1 MKPAFKVTR
10 LPLETLID
18 ALIRI
23 YKNGYD
29 YVDFSADNNSPIQDK
44 LIIQTDDTYI
54 NKDFEKER
62 KDFEKTL
69 ENPEDYEDDETDPYL
84 LPPPTVEI
92 KRLTDDDING
102 LL

>member
-69 ENPEDYEDDETDPYL
+69 EDPEDDEDDDIDPML
-84 LPPPTVEI
+84 LPPPTIEI